1 MSSVVV
7 GILVAISLI
16 TFVFFVV
23 YSIATL
29 ALTGYSLVEEVQQKI
44 ERGDLFH
51 PLRRPLRSGIS
62 LVVPAYNEELVIVP
76 AVRSLL
82 GVDYEPLEVVVS
94 DDGSTDGTLA
104 ALTEA
109 FDLREL
115 PLGDRFDIETEP
127 LEQHYVSAT
136 DPRLRVGV
144 KRNGGRSDAI
154 NAGINLARHDLV
166 GIVDADSLLDRDAL
180 ARIVEVFAADPDRV
194 IAVGGTVRVANG
206 GVIEDGVMTRPRVPV
221 RGLEA
226 SQVTEYLRS
235 FLAARIAWSSMNGLL
250 IISGAFGVFRRD
262 LFRAVGGLSRETLG
276 EDMEMVMRLHERL
289 RPVRPGVRIEF
300 AADATCWTEA
310 PSGLRPLRGQRIRW
324 HIGLLD
330 NLRLHRGMIGR
341 KRYGAVGLLSL
352 PYTILVEVFGPILQ
366 VIGYATVI
374 VLAIYDLIAW
384 EYAIVFLLLVLL
396 VAQLQTAGAILA
408 EEIGF
413 GRYRRRDLL
422 LIGGWGLLEMFWYQ
436 PMSAFWR
443 IWATFL
449 WVIGRRPG
457 WGTIPRGAAL
467 AARPPAEAPE
477 LAPAPLSR

>member
-1 MSSVVV
+1 MSVVTAV
-7 GILVAISLI
+7 LIVTSLL
-16 TFVFFVV
+16 TFGFFVL
-23 YSIATL
+23 YSISTL
-29 ALTGYSLVEEVQQKI
+29 ALTAYSLVEEVQQKI
-44 ERGDLFH
+44 ERGDRFR

-82 GVDYEPLEVVVS
+82 GVDYEPLEVVVC
-94 DDGSTDGTLA
+94 DDGSTDGMLA
-104 ALTEA
+104 ALTDA

-115 PLGDRFDIETEP
+115 PLGDRFDLETEP
-127 LEQHYVSAT
+127 LERLYVSAT
-136 DPRLRVGV
+136 DPRLRVGI

-166 GIVDADSLLDRDAL
+166 AIVDADSLLDRDAL
-180 ARIVEVFAADPDRV
+180 ARIIEVFSADPDRV

-206 GVIEDGVMTRPRVPV
+206 GVIEGGVMTRPRVPLH
-221 RGLEA
+221 GLEGT
-226 SQVTEYLRS
+226 QVTEYLRS
-235 FLAARIAWSSMNGLL
+235 FLAARIAWSGMNGLL

-262 LFRAVGGLSRETLG
+262 LFRAVGGLSRKTLG
-276 EDMEMVMRLHERL
+276 EDMEMVMRLHEQL

-310 PSGLRPLRGQRIRW
+310 PSGLQPLRGQRIRW

-330 NLRLHRGMIGR
+330 NLRVHRRMLLR
-341 KRYGAVGLLSL
+341 RRFGAVGLLSL
-352 PYTILVEVFGPILQ
+352 PYTILVEVLGPILQ
-366 VIGYATVI
+366 VTGYVI
-374 VLAIYDLIAW
+374 VLVLALTHQIAW
-384 EYAIVFLLLVLL
+384 QYAIALLVVVLL
-396 VAQLQTAGAILA
+396 VGQLQTAGAILT

-467 AARPPAEAPE
+467 AARPTAEAPE
-477 LAPAPLSR
+477 LAAAPLSR

>member
-1 MSSVVV
+1 VSVLISILIAISVV
-7 GILVAISLI
+7 
-16 TFVFFVV
+16 TFGFFVL
-23 YSIATL
+23 YSLATL

-44 ERGDLFH
+44 ERGDLFR

-62 LVVPAYNEELVIVP
+62 LVVPAYNEELVIV
-76 AVRSLL
+76 ATVRSLL
-82 GVDYEPLEVVVS
+82 GVDYEPLEIVVS

-104 ALTEA
+104 SLKEA
-109 FDLREL
+109 FELVEL
-115 PLGDRFDIETEP
+115 PLGDRFGLETEP
-127 LEQHYVSAT
+127 LDRLYVSAT

-154 NAGINLARHDLV
+154 NAGINIARHELV

-180 ARIVEVFAADPDRV
+180 ARIVEVFSADPDRV
-194 IAVGGTVRVANG
+194 VAVGGTVRIANG
-206 GVIEDGVMTRPRVPV
+206 GVIENGVMTRPRVPV
-221 RGLEA
+221 RGIEA

-235 FLAARIAWSSMNGLL
+235 FLAARIAWASMNGLL

-262 LFRAVGGLSRETLG
+262 LFRAVGGLSRETFG
-276 EDMEMVMRLHERL
+276 EDMEMVMRLHEQL

-310 PSGLRPLRGQRIRW
+310 PPGLRPLRGQRIRW

-330 NLRLHRGMIGR
+330 NLRLHRRMILR
-341 KRYGAVGLLSL
+341 KRFGAVGLLSL
-352 PYTILVEVFGPILQ
+352 PYTILVEVLGPILQ
-366 VIGYATVI
+366 VTGYVIVI
-374 VLAIYDLIAW
+374 VLAAFGLVAW
-384 EYAIVFLLLVLL
+384 EYAIVLLLVVLL
-396 VAQLQTAGAILA
+396 VAQLQTAGAILT

-436 PMSAFWR
+436 PISAVWR
-443 IWATFL
+443 LWASVL

-467 AARPPAEAPE
+467 VQPSPVEAPE

>member
-1 MSSVVV
+1 
-7 GILVAISLI
+7 
-16 TFVFFVV
+16 
-23 YSIATL
+23 
-29 ALTGYSLVEEVQQKI
+29 
-44 ERGDLFH
+44 
-51 PLRRPLRSGIS
+51 
-62 LVVPAYNEELVIVP
+62 
-76 AVRSLL
+76 
-82 GVDYEPLEVVVS
+82 
-94 DDGSTDGTLA
+94 
-104 ALTEA
+104 
-109 FDLREL
+109 
-115 PLGDRFDIETEP
+115 
-127 LEQHYVSAT
+127 
-136 DPRLRVGV
+136 
-144 KRNGGRSDAI
+144 
-154 NAGINLARHDLV
+154 
-166 GIVDADSLLDRDAL
+166 
-180 ARIVEVFAADPDRV
+180 
-194 IAVGGTVRVANG
+194 
-206 GVIEDGVMTRPRVPV
+206 
-221 RGLEA
+221 
-226 SQVTEYLRS
+226 
-235 FLAARIAWSSMNGLL
+235 MNGLL

-276 EDMEMVMRLHERL
+276 EDMEMVMRLHEQL

-352 PYTILVEVFGPILQ
+352 PYTILVEVIGPILQ

-374 VLAIYDLIAW
+374 VLAIFDLIAW

-443 IWATFL
+443 LWASFL
-449 WVIGRRPG
+449 WVTGRRPG

-467 AARPPAEAPE
+467 AEPVPAEAPE

>member
-1 MSSVVV
+1 MSVLIAILIAISVV
-7 GILVAISLI
+7 
-16 TFVFFVV
+16 TFGFFVL
-23 YSIATL
+23 YSLATL
-29 ALTGYSLVEEVQQKI
+29 ALTAYSLVEEVQQKI
-44 ERGDLFH
+44 ERGDLFR

-76 AVRSLL
+76 TVRSLL
-82 GVDYEPLEVVVS
+82 GVDYEPLEIVVS

-104 ALTEA
+104 RLKEA
-109 FDLREL
+109 FELVEL
-115 PLGDRFDIETEP
+115 PLGDRFGLETEP
-127 LEQHYVSAT
+127 LEQLYVSAT

-154 NAGINLARHDLV
+154 NAGINLARHELV

-180 ARIVEVFAADPDRV
+180 ARIVEVFSADPDRV
-194 IAVGGTVRVANG
+194 VAVGGTVRIANG
-206 GVIEDGVMTRPRVPV
+206 GVIESGVMTRPRVPV
-221 RGLEA
+221 RGIEA

-235 FLAARIAWSSMNGLL
+235 FLAARIAWASMNGLL

-262 LFRAVGGLSRETLG
+262 LFRAVGGLSRETFG
-276 EDMEMVMRLHERL
+276 EDMELVMRLHEQL

-310 PSGLRPLRGQRIRW
+310 PPGLRPLRGQRIRW

-330 NLRLHRGMIGR
+330 NLWLHRRMILR
-341 KRYGAVGLLSL
+341 KRFGAVGLLSL
-352 PYTILVEVFGPILQ
+352 PYTTLVEVLGPILQ
-366 VIGYATVI
+366 VIGYVI
-374 VLAIYDLIAW
+374 VIVFAALGLVAW
-384 EYAIVFLLLVLL
+384 EYAIVLLLVVLL
-396 VAQLQTAGAILA
+396 VAQLQTAGAILT

-436 PMSAFWR
+436 PISAVWR
-443 IWATFL
+443 LWASFL

-467 AARPPAEAPE
+467 VQPPPVEAPE

>member
-1 MSSVVV
+1 VSVLISILIAISVV
-7 GILVAISLI
+7 
-16 TFVFFVV
+16 TFGFFVL
-23 YSIATL
+23 YSLATL

-44 ERGDLFH
+44 ERGDLFR

-62 LVVPAYNEELVIVP
+62 LVVPAYNEELVIV
-76 AVRSLL
+76 ATVRSLL
-82 GVDYEPLEVVVS
+82 GVDYEPLEIVVS

-104 ALTEA
+104 SLKEA
-109 FDLREL
+109 FELVEL
-115 PLGDRFDIETEP
+115 PLGDRFGLETEP
-127 LEQHYVSAT
+127 LDRLYVSAT

-154 NAGINLARHDLV
+154 NAGINIARHELV

-180 ARIVEVFAADPDRV
+180 ARIVEVFSADPDRV
-194 IAVGGTVRVANG
+194 VAVGGTVRIANG
-206 GVIEDGVMTRPRVPV
+206 GVIESGVMTRPRVPV
-221 RGLEA
+221 RGIEA

-235 FLAARIAWSSMNGLL
+235 FLAARIAWASMNGLL

-262 LFRAVGGLSRETLG
+262 LFRAVGGLSRETFG
-276 EDMEMVMRLHERL
+276 EDMEMVMRLHEQL

-310 PSGLRPLRGQRIRW
+310 PPGLRPLRGQRIRW

-330 NLRLHRGMIGR
+330 NLRLRRRMILR
-341 KRYGAVGLLSL
+341 KRFGAVGLLSL
-352 PYTILVEVFGPILQ
+352 PYTILVEVLGPILQ
-366 VIGYATVI
+366 VTGYVIVI
-374 VLAIYDLIAW
+374 VLAAFGLVAW
-384 EYAIVFLLLVLL
+384 EYAIVLLLVVLL
-396 VAQLQTAGAILA
+396 VAQLQTAGAILT

-436 PMSAFWR
+436 PISAVWR
-443 IWATFL
+443 LWASVL

-467 AARPPAEAPE
+467 VQPSPVEAPE

>member
-1 MSSVVV
+1 VSVLIAILIAISVV
-7 GILVAISLI
+7 
-16 TFVFFVV
+16 TFGFFVL
-23 YSIATL
+23 YSLATL
-29 ALTGYSLVEEVQQKI
+29 ALTAYSLVEEVQQKI
-44 ERGDLFH
+44 ERGDLFR

-62 LVVPAYNEELVIVP
+62 LVVPAYNEELVIAP
-76 AVRSLL
+76 TVRSLL
-82 GVDYEPLEVVVS
+82 KVDYEPLEIVVS

-104 ALTEA
+104 RLKEA
-109 FDLREL
+109 FELVEL
-115 PLGDRFDIETEP
+115 PLGDRFGLETEP
-127 LEQHYVSAT
+127 LEQLYVSAT

-154 NAGINLARHDLV
+154 NAGINLARHELV

-180 ARIVEVFAADPDRV
+180 ARIVEVFSADPDRV
-194 IAVGGTVRVANG
+194 VAVGGTVRIANG
-206 GVIEDGVMTRPRVPV
+206 GVIENGVMTRPRVPV
-221 RGLEA
+221 RGIEA

-235 FLAARIAWSSMNGLL
+235 FLAARIAWASMNGLL

-262 LFRAVGGLSRETLG
+262 LFRAVGGLSRETFG
-276 EDMEMVMRLHERL
+276 EDMELVMRLHEQL

-310 PSGLRPLRGQRIRW
+310 PPGLRPLRGQRIRW

-330 NLRLHRGMIGR
+330 NLWLHRRMILR
-341 KRYGAVGLLSL
+341 KRFGAVGLLSL
-352 PYTILVEVFGPILQ
+352 PYTTLVEVLGPILQ
-366 VIGYATVI
+366 VIGYVI
-374 VLAIYDLIAW
+374 VIVFAALGLVAW
-384 EYAIVFLLLVLL
+384 EYAIVLLLVVLL
-396 VAQLQTAGAILA
+396 VAQLQTAGAILT

-436 PMSAFWR
+436 PISAVWR
-443 IWATFL
+443 LWASFL

-467 AARPPAEAPE
+467 VQPPPVEAPE